1 MPNYENF
8 GTTNIDVAVGIEKK
22 KSKKREVICS
32 FVVWGQIRHFVQYSN
47 IILLLEKFL
56 EVPPPGAVGSEFFF
70 FFFGH

>member
-1 MPNYENF
+1 MKILAPPILMLPWEL
-8 GTTNIDVAVGIEKK
+8 KK
-22 KSKKREVICS
+22 KKGKKREVICS

-70 FFFGH
+70 GH

>member
-22 KSKKREVICS
+22 KGKKREVICS

-56 EVPPPGAVGSEFFF
+56 EVPPPPSPPAGGW
-70 FFFGH
+70 